1 MPLSTNSG
9 LIEWVPQSD
18 TLHALVHRL
27 SAAPTAISAGR
38 QRRRAVPSDLLFGR
52 SALTRL
58 LHPALGGGCRTTLVV
73 TLSPADHARQD
84 ALRAL
89 PHDAERFA
97 SDARLREAGYRPA
110 DEVWPGRRGEP
121 SGLREEL

>member
-1 MPLSTNSG
+1 MPSASLAVLPARERTDLRPVADDLSD
-9 LIEWVPQSD
+9 LVARIEWLRADDDRARRLAES
-18 TLHALVHRL
+18 ALRV
-27 SAAPTAISAGR
+27 GR
-38 QRRRAVPSDLLFGR
+38 QAATADAVFCFFARAL
-52 SALTRL
+52 
-58 LHPALGGGCRTTLVV
+58 
-73 TLSPADHARQD
+73 D

-89 PHDAERFA
+89 PHDAELFD